1 MGKARTPTMYESR
14 CVNKL
19 LGSCEK
25 WPSFLKNAAR
35 IGDIF
40 RKRENIL
47 VDELNNF
54 FGIISVNTI
63 ELMKFEDY

>member
-14 CVNKL
+14 CVNKF
-19 LGSCEK
+19 LGLCKK

-47 VDELNNF
+47 VDELNNC
-54 FGIISVNTI
+54 FGIISANTI
-63 ELMKFEDY
+63 ELIFFFY